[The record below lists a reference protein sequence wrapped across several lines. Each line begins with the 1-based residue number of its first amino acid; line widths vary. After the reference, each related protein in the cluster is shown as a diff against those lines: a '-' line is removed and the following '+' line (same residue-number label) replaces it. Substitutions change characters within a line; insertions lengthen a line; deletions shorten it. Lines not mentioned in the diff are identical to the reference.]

1 MRARKPGET
10 RDFREDV
17 DDMGD
22 NDQDVQIGLTE
33 EYVTDP
39 PDDLRIEDPQPSPDG
54 VSITDYEEEADR
66 GDGEERPRPDT
77 AAESDAVN
85 PTRRP

>member
-1 MRARKPGET
+1 MRARKPGES

-22 NDQDVQIGLTE
+22 NDQDIEIGLTE

-39 PDDLRIEDPQPSPDG
+39 PDDLRIEDPQPDPDG
-54 VSITDYEEEADR
+54 LSIDEYEREADR
-66 GDGEERPRPDT
+66 AGDDPPEPDT